1 MQTRDAVE
9 KAQEAAKVPT
19 VTALARTG
27 LRRSIALTLEKV
39 GFDSA
44 SEEAM
49 ESLTNIVET
58 CRTVRSHLRR
68 CPWLTAILP
77 DLESI
82 VEDVKTFA
90 NAARRSYAIPTDFEL
105 TLKRFNLTTAA
116 LKPHVRPPIPK
127 PKRQPVYEP
136 LQIETA
142 TDASLPILGEELSG
156 KTDKKSKA
164 HVPTAFPS
172 FPSIHTYKYTPEVKE
187 YNPPNDD
194 WGDFAPEPAS
204 QSIPQFPTPDD
215 SQSQSQTQTQIQ
227 ARGKRPLAPEEIPH
241 GDPKKIREAA
251 AKEAKYGEQAL
262 RKLMRASKIARQKEV
277 WSTAQRQPQRRLRQ
291 ELWETSMKD
300 FIEEDVRAK
309 GLQVEDGA
317 IHGALGKFEI
327 ADHSTIVNAEG
338 RYYRKE
344 VQRAGMR
351 KPVGS
356 GEVGIG
362 KP

>member
-1 MQTRDAVE
+1 
-9 KAQEAAKVPT
+9 
-19 VTALARTG
+19 
-27 LRRSIALTLEKV
+27 
-39 GFDSA
+39 
-44 SEEAM
+44 
-49 ESLTNIVET
+49 
-58 CRTVRSHLRR
+58 
-68 CPWLTAILP
+68 
-77 DLESI
+77 
-82 VEDVKTFA
+82 VEDVKAFA
-90 NAARRSYAIPTDFEL
+90 NAARRSYPVPTDFEL
-105 TLKRFNLTTAA
+105 TLKRFNLTTSA
-116 LKPHVRPPIPK
+116 LKPHIRPPIPK

-136 LQIETA
+136 LEIETA
-142 TDASLPILGEELSG
+142 TDTFLPILGEELSG
-156 KTDKKSKA
+156 RTDKKSKA
-164 HVPTAFPS
+164 HVPNAFPS
-172 FPSIHTYKYTPEVKE
+172 FPSIHTYRYTPEVKE
-187 YNPPNDD
+187 YNPPNED
-194 WGDFAPEPAS
+194 WGDFAPEIAS
-204 QSIPQFPTPDD
+204 QSISQFHTPDD
-215 SQSQSQTQTQIQ
+215 PQSQTQP
-227 ARGKRPLAPEEIPH
+227 RVKRPLAPEEVPH

-317 IHGALGKFEI
+317 IHGTLGKFEI

-362 KP
+362 KPQGL

>member
-1 MQTRDAVE
+1 M
-9 KAQEAAKVPT
+9 
-19 VTALARTG
+19 
-27 LRRSIALTLEKV
+27 
-39 GFDSA
+39 F
-44 SEEAM
+44 
-49 ESLTNIVET
+49 
-58 CRTVRSHLRR
+58 
-68 CPWLTAILP
+68 PWLTSVLP

-82 VEDVKTFA
+82 VDDVKTFA
-90 NAARRSYAIPTDFEL
+90 NAARRAYPVPTDFEL

-156 KTDKKSKA
+156 RTDKKSKA

-172 FPSIHTYKYTPEVKE
+172 FPSIHTYRYTPEVKE

-194 WGDFAPEPAS
+194 WGDFAPELAS
-204 QSIPQFPTPDD
+204 QSISQLQTPDD
-215 SQSQSQTQTQIQ
+215 PQSQT
-227 ARGKRPLAPEEIPH
+227 RPRPKRPLAPEEIPH

-262 RKLMRASKIARQKEV
+262 RKLMRASKIAKQKEV

-338 RYYRKE
+338 RYHRKE